1 MCLQIVNST
10 IFTCLTGEWKK
21 KTHCLMEH
29 ERKTFDFQNWNCF
42 QLTMF
47 QLRFLLDTATWPCQV
62 KEYKIVS
69 EPSLLTSWLAG
80 CVVNLVSN
88 FPFPIGHNPGARL
101 RLSSLRA
108 VQKVKTQLKTHR
120 THGSTV
126 LELMQVRL
134 SVWIYFWLLEYQN
147 ST

>member
-1 MCLQIVNST
+1 MIFISVLSGLMDFSGIVMLRSRPNS
-10 IFTCLTGEWKK
+10 C
-21 KTHCLMEH
+21 CQQN
-29 ERKTFDFQNWNCF
+29 RKCF
-42 QLTMF
+42 NMTL
-47 QLRFLLDTATWPCQV
+47 LSLLDTATWPCQV

-69 EPSLLTSWLAG
+69 EPSLLTGWLASWLAG

-101 RLSSLRA
+101 RLLSLRA
-108 VQKVKTQLKTHR
+108 VQKVKTQLKTQLKTHR
-120 THGSTV
+120 THGNTV